1 MTASALPVAALY
13 GVPAIVW
20 AIITQQMWWYVRTR
34 RPESLAFRLIPL
46 VGGAFVLHYA
56 LLVGLVLVPPGLPM
70 DPWESVR
77 SHRNL
82 ANEVTWLLI
91 VSLLRHL
98 VYLLPIPERRPSVAW
113 LAVNYGLAALAA
125 VADAWVRLRTGAS
138 PEAQTVAHHV
148 FEATFTVLVLL
159 SIVDLWRV
167 ARPGV
172 WGPEHAGEPRRPDLI
187 LVVAGSLASI
197 LVLWMLAAAG
207 RVGVGFLLYEAAVGL
222 ALAAPFAIRMLSVVI
237 TQFT

>member
-1 MTASALPVAALY
+1 MTASALLVAALY

-56 LLVGLVLVPPGLPM
+56 LLVGLVLAPPGLPM
-70 DPWESVR
+70 DPWEQVR

-82 ANEVTWLLI
+82 ATEVTWLLI

-98 VYLLPIPERRPSVAW
+98 VHLLPIPERRPSVAW
-113 LAVNYGLAALAA
+113 LTVNYGLAALAA
-125 VADAWVRLRTGAS
+125 IADAWVRLRTGAS
-138 PEAQTVAHHV
+138 PEAQTGAHHV
-148 FEATFTVLVLL
+148 FEATFTLLVLL

-167 ARPGV
+167 ARPGG
-172 WGPEHAGEPRRPDLI
+172 WGAEHACEARRPDLI
-187 LVVAGSLASI
+187 LIVHG
-197 LVLWMLAAAG
+197 
-207 RVGVGFLLYEAAVGL
+207 
-222 ALAAPFAIRMLSVVI
+222 SVVCVV
-237 TQFT
+237 